1 VQQSAPFYCWAPVVS
16 DLLGLPELIDADN
29 RQEAFEKIVAHLG
42 PESKWMQ
49 YLPLLNALIPD
60 LRIEDTEL
68 IAESSGAERREMI
81 CSLVLFLL
89 REAVA
94 TKPVLLIL
102 EDIQWMDMNSTL
114 LALEALQ
121 NVKPISVVLTSR
133 KMATPPSPAYVK
145 LRAQCKELI
154 SLNLLPPSE
163 CVAIAANV
171 LGVANLDDTVKHVL
185 QSILNNIPGNPFF
198 VQEFALGLLEAGEI
212 IIEDGQCTIS
222 DTLGSNMHLL
232 PTNVT
237 AVISSRIDRLGTS
250 AQMVLKVGMS
260 RNRSPITAVPTE
272 QPLISAC
279 FVVQLRS
286 LERNSRCRS

>member
-1 VQQSAPFYCWAPVVS
+1 
-16 DLLGLPELIDADN
+16 
-29 RQEAFEKIVAHLG
+29 
-42 PESKWMQ
+42 
-49 YLPLLNALIPD
+49 
-60 LRIEDTEL
+60 
-68 IAESSGAERREMI
+68 
-81 CSLVLFLL
+81 
-89 REAVA
+89 VA